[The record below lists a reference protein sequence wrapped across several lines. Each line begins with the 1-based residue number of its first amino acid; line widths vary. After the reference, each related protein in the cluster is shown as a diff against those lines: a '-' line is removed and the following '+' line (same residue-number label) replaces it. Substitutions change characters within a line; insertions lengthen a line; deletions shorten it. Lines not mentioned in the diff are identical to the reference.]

1 MTGRRLI
8 VGAGALGALLA
19 AQWRTAGLP
28 AVLVARGAALEVV
41 RDRGVRVRRPHG
53 DETVAV
59 DVVGSIDEAAP
70 APGDTVVLAV
80 KAQDA
85 EQALS
90 SLAWRPL
97 RGGGAVADLP
107 VVTLQNGLSA
117 EAIAA
122 RRSPAVVG
130 VSVGIAASH
139 LRPGEVV
146 SPSWP
151 TIGVARVGAAT
162 VAGAAFEAAVRDD
175 LARAGFTATVV
186 DDIAAT
192 KRRKLLANLRNVVE
206 VFAVE
211 PGERDAA
218 TDVLRRE
225 AEDVFARLDLALAP
239 AEDAFL
245 PVEDVP
251 GHVPGRLST
260 WQSLERGTSVESDY
274 LVGDLVLLARQ
285 AGIAAPLAEAVQREI
300 GLLAARGGRPGTAP
314 LPPEVARA
322 TRTAVGS

>member
-1 MTGRRLI
+1 VTGRRLI

-19 AQWRTAGLP
+19 AQWQTAGLP
-28 AVLVARGAALEVV
+28 AVLVARGAALDVIRE
-41 RDRGVRVRRPHG
+41 RGVTGRRPHG
-53 DETVAV
+53 DESVPV
-59 DVVGSIDEAAP
+59 DVVGSIDEAEP
-70 APGDTVVLAV
+70 AEGDSVVLAV

-90 SLAWRPL
+90 SIAWRPL
-97 RGGGAVADLP
+97 SGCGAVADLP

-117 EAIAA
+117 EAIAT
-122 RRSPAVVG
+122 RRSAAVVG

-139 LRPGEVV
+139 LRPGEIV

-162 VAGAAFEAAVRDD
+162 VAGAPFVEAVRED
-175 LARAGFTATVV
+175 LARAGFAASVV

-192 KRRKLLANLRNVVE
+192 KRRKLLGNLRNVVE
-206 VFAVE
+206 VFAVD
-211 PGERDAA
+211 GAERDAA
-218 TDVLRRE
+218 TDALRRE
-225 AEDVFARLDLALAP
+225 AEALFARLDLTVAP
-239 AEDAFL
+239 AENVFL
-245 PVEDVP
+245 PIEDVP

-285 AGIAAPLAEAVQREI
+285 AGETLPLAEAIQRALGI
-300 GLLAARGGRPGTAP
+300 LAARGDRPGSVP
-314 LPPEVARA
+314 LPAEVAHA
-322 TRTAVGS
+322 ARTGVSQ

>member
-1 MTGRRLI
+1 MSGRRLI

-19 AQWRTAGLP
+19 AQWRAAGVP
-28 AVLVARGAALEVV
+28 AVLVARGAALEVI
-41 RDRGVRVRRPHG
+41 REHGVTVRRPHG
-53 DETVAV
+53 DETVVV
-59 DVVGSIDEAAP
+59 DVVGSVDAAEP
-70 APGDTVVLAV
+70 AEGDSVVLAV

-85 EQALS
+85 EQALA

-97 RGGGAVADLP
+97 AGGGAVADLP

-117 EAIAA
+117 EAVAS
-122 RRSPAVVG
+122 RRSAAVVG

-162 VAGAAFEAAVRDD
+162 AAGAPFVEAVRED
-175 LARAGFTATVV
+175 LARAGFAASVV

-206 VFAVE
+206 VFDVDAA
-211 PGERDAA
+211 ERDAA
-218 TDVLRRE
+218 TDALRRE
-225 AEDVFARLDLALAP
+225 AEALFARLDLAVTP
-239 AEDAFL
+239 AEQGFL

-274 LVGDLVLLARQ
+274 LVGDIVLLARRAGQ
-285 AGIAAPLAEAVQREI
+285 AVPLAEAIQRALGI
-300 GLLAARGGRPGTAP
+300 LAARGDRPGSVP
-314 LPPEVARA
+314 LPAEIAHAARA
-322 TRTAVGS
+322 GVAP

>member
-1 MTGRRLI
+1 VSRRRLI

-19 AQWRTAGLP
+19 AQWRAAGVP
-28 AVLVARGAALEVV
+28 AVLIARGAALEVI
-41 RDRGVRVRRPHG
+41 RERGVTVRRPHG
-53 DETVAV
+53 DETVPV
-59 DVVGSIDEAAP
+59 DVVGAIDETEP
-70 APGDTVVLAV
+70 AVGDSVVLAV

-85 EQALS
+85 EQALAAI
-90 SLAWRPL
+90 AWRPL
-97 RGGGAVADLP
+97 AGGGAVADLP

-117 EAIAA
+117 EAVAT
-122 RRSPAVVG
+122 RRSAAVVG

-162 VAGAAFEAAVRDD
+162 GAGAPFVEAVRED
-175 LARAGFTATVV
+175 LARAGFAASAV

-192 KRRKLLANLRNVVE
+192 KRRKLLGNLRNVVE
-206 VFAVE
+206 VFAVDAA
-211 PGERDAA
+211 ERDAA
-218 TDVLRRE
+218 TDALRRE
-225 AEDVFARLDLALAP
+225 AEALFARLALPVAP
-239 AEDAFL
+239 AEQGFL

-274 LVGDLVLLARQ
+274 LVGELVLLARQ
-285 AGIAAPLAEAVQREI
+285 AGTAAPLAEAIQRTLGI
-300 GLLAARGGRPGTAP
+300 LAARGGRPGSAP
-314 LPPEVARA
+314 LPAEIIRA
-322 TRTAVGS
+322 ERKVRA